1 MYVDP
6 NAGNFPTAFFVTIIF
21 LMVVVAVG
29 FVINSNKTKNHT
41 KQRSTKHMNEQNFQE
56 RPASVPLTEKKTL
69 DERKAILAQQIQMA
83 VARGGRIQSQ
93 SDSIVV
99 IMHGKPVNHML
110 HLFITLI
117 TSGIWLIGWI
127 IVAMKGGEKREM
139 ITVDEFGNV
148 LTQEA

>member
-1 MYVDP
+1 MYLDP
-6 NAGNFPTAFFVTIIF
+6 NAGNFPTAFFVTIVLI
-21 LMVVVAVG
+21 MVAVAVG
-29 FVINSNKTKNHT
+29 FVINSNKKHT

-93 SDSIVV
+93 SDNMVV
-99 IMHGKPVNHML
+99 IVHGKPVNHML

-117 TSGIWLIGWI
+117 TGGFWLIGWI

-139 ITVDEFGNV
+139 ITVDEFGNI
-148 LTQEA
+148 LIQEA

>member
-1 MYVDP
+1 
-6 NAGNFPTAFFVTIIF
+6 
-21 LMVVVAVG
+21 
-29 FVINSNKTKNHT
+29 
-41 KQRSTKHMNEQNFQE
+41 MNEQNFQE

-93 SDSIVV
+93 SDNMVV
-99 IMHGKPVNHML
+99 IVHGKPVNHML
-110 HLFITLI
+110 HLFLTLI